1 VGKTNK
7 FLLTI
12 IKPLL
17 PKLKGWLG
25 NAELL
30 EGEVSKSVLLN
41 VDKSNDELR
50 IDIVA
55 LKVDPETKKLFI
67 NRVLDTISQDEIL

>member
-1 VGKTNK
+1 MGKTK
-7 FLLTI
+7 KYLLTI

-17 PKLKGWLG
+17 PKLKVWLG